1 MNVWVVRAEFGKHA
15 DNFRNGGYVAL
26 DFDISEPYP
35 IGEQREAFVEAYKKY
50 IRIVRF
56 HDKILDFGAR
66 SWKFRAQLTFF
77 EN

>member
-35 IGEQREAFVEAYKKY
+35 VGEQREAFVEAYKNT
-50 IRIVRF
+50 IRQFLVMLLLVSKSGR
-56 HDKILDFGAR
+56 
-66 SWKFRAQLTFF
+66 
-77 EN
+77 